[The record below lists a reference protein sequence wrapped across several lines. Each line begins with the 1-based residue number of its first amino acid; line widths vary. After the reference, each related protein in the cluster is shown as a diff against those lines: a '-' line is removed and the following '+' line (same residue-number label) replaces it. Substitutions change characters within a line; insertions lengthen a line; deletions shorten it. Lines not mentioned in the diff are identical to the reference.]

1 MRGGTRGAASF
12 QVNVSSWQWAAGES
26 NTEPL
31 ELRRSGAAPDR
42 SFGTTPITAARTL
55 ALHGS
60 HICFLCRP
68 QLVTAVWDGLG
79 VCCVI
84 CVALVAV
91 VLMIAWLLHSCH
103 AV

>member
-1 MRGGTRGAASF
+1 MCSPGNGLPR
-12 QVNVSSWQWAAGES
+12 ES
-26 NTEPL
+26 NAEPL
-31 ELRRSGAAPDR
+31 ELRRSGAALDR

-60 HICFLCRP
+60 HICFWCRP
-68 QLVTAVWDGLG
+68 QLVTAVGWFW
-79 VCCVI
+79 CVI